1 MATIGY
7 LAPME
12 IFWELRGFFRAHWRA
27 YAVAGAMLAGV
38 AVLGL
43 LPPAI
48 IGRVVDG
55 IVTQRLDARGLWLHA
70 GGIVAAALGI
80 YVLRFLW
87 RQILYGASYSLGRE
101 LREQIYAHLLQLSPA
116 ALAGYP
122 TGDLMARAT
131 NDVQAVEMSAG
142 EGVLSVF
149 DGIMTGLLV
158 LGVMVFML
166 SGWLTL
172 MALAP
177 WPLMSWAM
185 WRLGEQLHR
194 RFDGA
199 QAAFSHLNAVTQES
213 IAGLRALRGL
223 GAEAHA
229 ERLLAD
235 ASLKANAASLQ
246 VARVDARYDP
256 IIYLTVGASF
266 LISVGGGAWL
276 ISRGRLTV
284 GELTSFTLYLG
295 QLVWPMFAFGW
306 MANLT
311 QRGKAAW
318 ARIQQFLQTPSAVPD
333 RGALAVVSEQRLDVT
348 VHAFRY
354 PGRSAPALADL
365 RFSLAPGHT
374 LGIVGPTGSGKSTM
388 LALLAR
394 FYDDPGVQIRLG
406 GGALADYRLDTLR
419 AHVAL
424 VMQEAIL
431 FSASVRENLAL
442 ARPDADPEAIA
453 AVLRMAALDG
463 DVALLPQG
471 LETEI
476 GERGV
481 TLSGGQRQRLCL
493 ARALLG
499 EARILLLDD
508 ALSAVDAE
516 TEHRILGELER
527 HTRHLSRVIV
537 SHRLSAVQSAEEI
550 LVLREGR
557 VAERGTHAALLAA
570 DGWYAQTW
578 RYQQLAASVESAP

>member
-1 MATIGY
+1 MRY
-7 LAPME
+7 RSPME

-27 YAVAGAMLAGV
+27 YSVAGLMLFGV

-55 IVTQRLDARGLWLHA
+55 IVAQRLDARGLWLYA
-70 GGIVAAALGI
+70 AALVAAALCI

-87 RQILYGASYSLGRE
+87 RQILYGASYTLGRE
-101 LREQIYAHLLQLSPA
+101 LRQQIYAHLLQLSPA
-116 ALAGYP
+116 ALARYP

-131 NDVQAVEMSAG
+131 NDVQAVEMTAG
-142 EGVLSVF
+142 EAVLSVF

-194 RFDGA
+194 RFDVA
-199 QAAFSHLNAVTQES
+199 QAAFSHLNAVSQES

-229 ERLLAD
+229 ERLLAQ
-235 ASLKANAASLQ
+235 ASEQANAANLR
-246 VARVDARYDP
+246 VARVDSRYDP

-266 LISVGGGAWL
+266 LISVGGGAWM
-276 ISRGRLTV
+276 ISLGRLTV

-333 RGALAVVSEQRLDVT
+333 TGTIDAVADHRLDVS
-348 VHAFRY
+348 VRAFGY
-354 PGRSAPALADL
+354 PGRGGPALAEL
-365 RFSLAPGHT
+365 RFTLAPGHT
-374 LGIVGPTGSGKSTM
+374 LGIVGPTGSGKSTL

-406 GGALADYRLDTLR
+406 GRALAEYRLDALR
-419 AHVAL
+419 ASTAL
-424 VMQEAIL
+424 VMQEATL
-431 FSASVRENLAL
+431 FSATVKENLTL
-442 ARPDADPEAIA
+442 ARPEADVAAIA
-453 AVLRMAALDG
+453 GALRMASLEQ
-463 DVALLPQG
+463 DVAQLPQG

-550 LVLREGR
+550 LVLRDGI
-557 VAERGTHAALLAA
+557 VAERGTHTALLAA
-570 DGWYAQTW
+570 GGWYAQTW
-578 RYQQLAASVESAP
+578 RYQQLAASVEQQA